1 MKSKAIVLLYVIAAV
16 QAVGTLTGFAVS
28 YKVLQMSMYEAGKSI
43 GEEMI
48 KICDQRYL
56 QK

>member
-1 MKSKAIVLLYVIAAV
+1 MKKAIVLLYIIAAV
-16 QAVGTLTGFAVS
+16 QAVGTLTGFALS
-28 YKVLQMSMYEAGKSI
+28 YKVLQMSMYEGGKRI

-48 KICDQRYL
+48 KICDQRYV